1 MEERLRI
8 VKSFFKDNPNV
19 IVDSFKG
26 LLVDYVGNFH
36 QAFMASEFYNFPC
49 WPKQVPD
56 LQKLIAKDSKGVPA
70 DKYAVLGDSLE
81 WATNV
86 GYPGYATAAI
96 DDAYS
101 TWVLNTMFASAA
113 TGAQSPE
120 AAVKEAEEKC
130 KKIWEKWKERKLI

>member
-1 MEERLRI
+1 M
-8 VKSFFKDNPNV
+8 
-19 IVDSFKG
+19 
-26 LLVDYVGNFH
+26 
-36 QAFMASEFYNFPC
+36 
-49 WPKQVPD
+49 
-56 LQKLIAKDSKGVPA
+56 
-70 DKYAVLGDSLE
+70 LGDSLE

-96 DDAYS
+96 DDVYS

-113 TGAQSPE
+113 TGAATPE